1 MMMIRGWL
9 MRKYT
14 TKSGDM
20 WDQIA
25 YDEMGSSLYTDQ
37 LMKANMKH
45 INTFIF
51 PAGVVLTIPD
61 IIEKED
67 ENLPP
72 WKRGLL
78 DIE

>member
-1 MMMIRGWL
+1 MSKTYR
-9 MRKYT
+9 

-37 LMKANMKH
+37 LMKANVEH
-45 INTFIF
+45 AATFIF
-51 PAGVVLTIPD
+51 PAGVVLTIPEVE
-61 IIEKED
+61 EKED
-67 ENLPP
+67 DELPP

-78 DIE
+78 DSE

>member
-1 MMMIRGWL
+1 

-37 LMKANMKH
+37 LMKANMK
-45 INTFIF
+45 
-51 PAGVVLTIPD
+51 LS
-61 IIEKED
+61 K
-67 ENLPP
+67 
-72 WKRGLL
+72 KLL
-78 DIE
+78 R